1 MKIILI
7 ENRLWHLWKTVE
19 GVQLFLLLLLLQ
31 PFLLHYLIPLVLLS
45 WTSSYCPQ
53 RTLSL
58 QCLMHSACDFPTFTP
73 WFCHNIKGP
82 LTKLSLSLILY
93 LWYSVACRFALN
105 PQDSCNEWSCNLY
118 QLHCCCCFAFIL
130 VLDLLLW
137 GLWRR
142 YPLVWNAP

>member
-1 MKIILI
+1 MDYGIFERLLKVLNFSSYFCYSILSCYI
-7 ENRLWHLWKTVE
+7 TS
-19 GVQLFLLLLLLQ
+19 FLL
-31 PFLLHYLIPLVLLS
+31 FFWVGLHHTAL
-45 WTSSYCPQ
+45 
-53 RTLSL
+53 RGLSL
-58 QCLMHSACDFPTFTP
+58 SNASCTLPVTFLPLSP
-73 WFCHNIKGP
+73 WFCHNIKVP

-93 LWYSVACRFALN
+93 LWCSTVACRFALN